1 MILDIYI
8 DMYIDTEILL
18 HRNHS
23 SLDWFER
30 VAFRLSSLALHLS
43 LFLSNL
49 FRKKSR
55 TIYNLN

>member
-49 FRKKSR
+49 FRKK
-55 TIYNLN
+55 I